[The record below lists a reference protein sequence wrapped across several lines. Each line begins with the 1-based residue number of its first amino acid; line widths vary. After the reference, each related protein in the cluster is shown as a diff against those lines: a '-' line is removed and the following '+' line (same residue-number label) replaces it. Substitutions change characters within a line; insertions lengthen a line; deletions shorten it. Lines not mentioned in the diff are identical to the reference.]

1 MLTAVPDIQEII
13 NNNAI
18 LTHFQ
23 PQVSL
28 KRKAVIGLE
37 ALSRGFDPDSGEL
50 IPPTLLF
57 GQARDGAT
65 RLALDRVCRTKA
77 VEAFA
82 SLHRRDKAV
91 MLSMNID
98 ASCINEETRGSNHL
112 LKLIKKFGVNPNNVI
127 IEIIESRCDD
137 IDALNEFVRF
147 YRKKNF
153 LIALDDVGAG
163 FSNLDRIPLLK
174 PDVIKLDRSLITDV
188 NKHFHKLEVIRSFV
202 QMSNRLGCLVLAEGV
217 ETSAEAMCL
226 LDNGVDVFQGY
237 YFARPAPG
245 LDAVPG
251 MSAKVD
257 ALAEKHKENST
268 RKIAEEKRLYSNFD
282 LLMLTMCQ
290 SLADT
295 PSKGINKALTRFIDT
310 YPNLECLYVL
320 DMKGRQ
326 LSDSLCNPNKL
337 KKSKRFLYEPAHVGT
352 DHSLKEYFMPIQAGL
367 EKYTTD
373 PYISLASGNLCTTIS
388 NVFYHK
394 GSGRHLIFCADMS
407 REELG
412 PCCTVNMEY

>member
-1 MLTAVPDIQEII
+1 MLTNVPDIQEII
-13 NNNAI
+13 ESDAI

-37 ALSRGFDPDSGEL
+37 ALSRGFDPESGEI
-50 IPPTLLF
+50 IPPALLF

-77 VEAFA
+77 VESFA
-82 SLHRRDKAV
+82 ALHRRDRSV

-98 ASCINEETRGSNHL
+98 ASCINTMTRGSNHL
-112 LKLIKKFGVNPNNVI
+112 LKLVKRCGVSPNNIV
-127 IEIIESRCDD
+127 IEIIESKCED
-137 IDALNEFVRF
+137 IDALLEFVRF

-163 FSNLDRIPLLK
+163 FSNLERIPLVK
-174 PDVIKLDRSLITDV
+174 PDVIKLDRSLVTDV
-188 NKHFHKLEVIRSFV
+188 NEQFHKLEVVRSFV

-217 ETSAEAMCL
+217 ETGEEAMCL
-226 LDNGVDVFQGY
+226 LDNGIDVFQGF

-251 MSAKVD
+251 MAAKVE
-257 ALAEKHKENST
+257 ALAEKHKENRT
-268 RKIAEEKRLYSNFD
+268 QKIAEEKRRYSNYD

-290 SLADT
+290 SLAET
-295 PSKGINKALTRFIDT
+295 PSKGINQALTRFIDT

-326 LSDSLCNPNKL
+326 LSDSLCDPNKL
-337 KKSKRFLYEPAHVGT
+337 KKSKRFLYEPARVGA

-367 EKYTTD
+367 EKFTTA

-394 GSGRHLIFCADMS
+394 GSGRHRILCADMS
-407 REELG
+407 REDEG
-412 PCCTVNMEY
+412 